1 MLPSLFISHGS
12 PMLALAPGASGA
24 VLKDIAARLA
34 PPRAI
39 LVVSAH
45 WESPELQIMST
56 AKPQTWHDF
65 GGFPPALYSLRYPA
79 TGAPQLAEQIL
90 ALLREAGLSIS
101 ANSER
106 PFDHG
111 AWIPLSLMYPRA
123 DIPLLQLSLPSQHG
137 AARQLQVGQ
146 LLAPLRAQGV
156 LLIGS
161 GSITHNLRALDFE
174 ATAERSEP
182 WAQEFRDWI
191 VENLLQNNLPALL
204 DYRRQAP
211 HARLNHPTEEHLLPL
226 FFARGAGPHCTVE
239 HQGFALGTL
248 GMDIYSFT

>member
-111 AWIPLSLMYPRA
+111 AWIPLS
-123 DIPLLQLSLPSQHG
+123 
-137 AARQLQVGQ
+137 
-146 LLAPLRAQGV
+146 
-156 LLIGS
+156 
-161 GSITHNLRALDFE
+161 ALDFE